1 MAVTTIRK
9 VSSYTLSAL
18 MLISLIIFALFFFG
32 GTEQVTTT
40 GTAEY
45 LSYKLT
51 DPLLF
56 WSYILLAVAAL
67 AAVVFALKGFIDTF
81 SRDSKAGMMSLAGVG
96 AFAAL
101 LLITYFAGDST
112 PIAGLNAAAQKF
124 NTPGWLQTTDMWLY
138 SSYIL
143 LVLCVIAAVF
153 GATKKV
159 LNR

>member
-9 VSSYTLSAL
+9 VSSYTLSGI
-18 MLISLIIFALFFFG
+18 MLVSLVVFALFFFG
-32 GTEQVTTT
+32 GTEMVTTT

-45 LSYKLT
+45 LSFKYT
-51 DPLLF
+51 DPLLYL
-56 WSYILLAVAAL
+56 SYALLGLSAL
-67 AAVVFALKGFIDTF
+67 AAVVFAFKGFFDTL
-81 SRDSKAGMMSLAGVG
+81 SVDPKGAMMSLSGIG
-96 AFAAL
+96 AFIAL
-101 LLITYFAGDST
+101 LLVTYFAGDGT

-143 LVLCVIAAVF
+143 IVLCVVGALF
-153 GATKKV
+153 GAAKKA